1 MPSALAR
8 ICDAGLLGA
17 LVLCASASASDAFRH
32 SRAGHAAFALTPV
45 PLARLATPR
54 LRSQTAAAS
63 SQQLLPRRIHS
74 AAALGRFPGIGQ
86 ARGRPRTAC
95 PAIGP
100 LSLVAS
106 AEDGGAE
113 VWVEDV
119 AEGEHGFK
127 RVVMELE
134 LGGQTLRLET
144 GEVGRLAAG
153 AVLAKQG
160 ESVVYSTACGD
171 LDLNKEEVIE
181 DFVPM
186 SVHYQERKSAAG
198 MTKGGYLKRDGR
210 PSDEEVL
217 VSRIIDRTLRP
228 MFPPGFCREV
238 QILSW
243 VLAYDKSANVD
254 PLALVGSS
262 AALLSSAIPF
272 DIPVAGVVVG
282 MDAAGN
288 FVVNPTREFLKTSPI
303 NLFCSGTEDSVM
315 MIEGAADFVS
325 EDQMMGAIEA
335 GMGAIRRICKGLRLF
350 AEKALEVKGE
360 RSLRELCRQPNDSLY
375 AEMEEAMGQMLYDAC
390 RTGATSKRDVYTA
403 VFGLESTA
411 KQIFIKD
418 KLAAGEELPPGWE
431 IDVKNTFKK
440 LTAEVMR
447 KQAKDTDK
455 RVDGRATREVRP
467 ISVSMRPLP
476 TTAVHGSAL
485 FTRGETQALAT
496 VTLGD
501 AGSRQTSETLD
512 GEEKK
517 RFYLQYNFPP
527 SCVGECGRVGAIG
540 RREIGHGNL
549 AERGLL
555 PVIPSET
562 EFPYTIRLESLIT
575 ESCGSSSMG
584 SVCGGC
590 LALYDAGVPLKKA
603 VAGVAMGL
611 LMPENLKRGNE
622 DDKDSIMAKM
632 EEEAVIL
639 TDILGLED
647 ALGTMDFKVCG
658 DAKGISAFQ
667 LDIKCE
673 GLSPALLRRALE
685 QAREG
690 RLHMLFHMLKAQ
702 PQPATELSPSVSK
715 MVTLT
720 VPQTAIGKIIG
731 PGGANIRALI
741 EEFALTNI
749 DIQEKDGAGIVTIS
763 SNSAE
768 SNAQCEDKVRF
779 MVQEA
784 ANFSPSAGG
793 TKTGRRPGI
802 PDPEVGKVYDDCLI
816 VGVHPFGC
824 FVELFP
830 GKEGL
835 VHVSELDE
843 RRIANVEDEFV
854 VGDRMPVKVLA
865 LKDRAG
871 KLRLSRKAAL
881 QDLAGSAAASDGIAD
896 VSA

>member
-1 MPSALAR
+1 
-8 ICDAGLLGA
+8 
-17 LVLCASASASDAFRH
+17 
-32 SRAGHAAFALTPV
+32 
-45 PLARLATPR
+45 
-54 LRSQTAAAS
+54 
-63 SQQLLPRRIHS
+63 
-74 AAALGRFPGIGQ
+74 
-86 ARGRPRTAC
+86 
-95 PAIGP
+95 
-100 LSLVAS
+100 VAS
-106 AEDGGAE
+106 GADGEPKVWEE
-113 VWVEDV
+113 VVET
-119 AEGEHGFK
+119 GEHGFK
-127 RVVMELE
+127 KVIMEVD

-153 AVLAKQG
+153 AVIAKQG
-160 ESVVYSTACGD
+160 ESVVYTTACGD

-186 SVHYQERKSAAG
+186 SVHYQERSSAAG
-198 MTKGGYLKRDGR
+198 KTKGGFVKRDGR
-210 PSDEEVL
+210 PSDDEVL

-243 VLAYDKSANVD
+243 VLAYDKNANPD
-254 PLALVGSS
+254 PLALISAS

-272 DIPVAGVVVG
+272 DIPVAGVAVG
-282 MDAAGN
+282 MDSAGN
-288 FVVNPTREFLKTSPI
+288 YVVNPTREFLSTSPI

-315 MIEGAADFVS
+315 MIEGAADFVT
-325 EDQMMGAIEA
+325 EEQMMGAIDA
-335 GMGAIRRICKGLRLF
+335 GMKAVTKICKGLALF
-350 AEKALEVKGE
+350 AAKVQEVRGE
-360 RSLRELCRQPNDSLY
+360 TSLTQLCRTPNDTLF
-375 AEMEEAMGQMLYDAC
+375 EAMEAQMGTMMYDAC
-390 RTGATSKRDVYTA
+390 RTGKTSKRDVYSA
-403 VFGLESTA
+403 VFGLEKVA
-411 KQIFIKD
+411 KKLFIYDKKD
-418 KLAAGEELPPGWE
+418 AGEELPAGWE

-440 LTAEVMR
+440 FAAETMR
-447 KQAKDTDK
+447 QQAKTEDC
-455 RVDGRATREVRP
+455 RVDGRSCREVRP
-467 ISVSMRPLP
+467 ISVAMRPLP
-476 TTAVHGSAL
+476 SSSVHGSAL

-501 AGSRQTSETLD
+501 AGSRQRTDTLD
-512 GEEKK
+512 GENSK

-549 AERGLL
+549 AERGLMA
-555 PVIPSET
+555 VIPSEA

-590 LALYDAGVPLKKA
+590 LALYDAGVPLKRA

-611 LMPENLKRGNE
+611 LLPENLKRGNE
-622 DDKDSIMAKM
+622 LDKATIMKTM
-632 EEEAVIL
+632 EDEAVIL

-658 DAKGISAFQ
+658 DAVGISAFQ

-673 GLSPALLRRALE
+673 GLSTSLLKRALE
-685 QAREG
+685 QAKEG

-702 PQPATELSPSVSK
+702 PKPATELSPAVPK
-715 MVTLT
+715 MTTVT
-720 VPQTAIGKIIG
+720 VPQSAIGKIIG

-741 EEFALTNI
+741 EEFGLTNI
-749 DIQEKDGAGIVTIS
+749 DIQETGTEGVVTIS
-763 SNSAE
+763 SKSAI
-768 SNAQCEDKVRF
+768 SNAAAEDKVRF

-784 ANFSPSAGG
+784 SNFSPSTARGSRSG
-793 TKTGRRPGI
+793 VAEA
-802 PDPEVGKVYDDCLI
+802 EVGKIYEGCSI

-835 VHVSELDE
+835 VHVSELDV
-843 RRIANVEDEFV
+843 RRIDNVEAEFK
-854 VGDRMPVKVLA
+854 VGDTMPVKVLA

-881 QDLAGSAAASDGIAD
+881 QGEQMVEEPSI
-896 VSA
+896 